1 MTGNNKILVGKIVAP
16 QGVRGEVR
24 VQTYTAH
31 PMDLQKMQIHSN
43 RFATGDFSVVR
54 RLNPTSEMIIAR
66 VRGFDDRTAVEALR
80 GTELYVTRDALPAIN
95 SDGEYY
101 QADLIGF
108 TVMRGGRVLG
118 ILDGFQNFGAGDIME
133 MDNGDMV
140 SFIGADVDMENK
152 IIRV

>member
-1 MTGNNKILVGKIVAP
+1 MTGGNKILVGKIVAP

-43 RFATGDFSVVR
+43 RFAVGDFSVVR
-54 RLNPTSEMIIAR
+54 RLNPTSEVIVAR

-80 GTELYVTRDALPAIN
+80 GTELYVERGALPVLKD
-95 SDGEYY
+95 DGEYY

-108 TVMRGGRVLG
+108 TVMRGDAVLG

-133 MDNGDMV
+133 LSNGDMV